1 MASTMFRSSQVRSLD
16 PRRLMAEFDFVLVL
30 TTLPGDADAA
40 SFARTLV
47 EDRLAA
53 CVNLL
58 PLMESVFRWEG
69 RIDRDTERQ
78 LLIKTSRGRVDSL
91 WERVRALH
99 PYDVPEFV
107 VLPIVDGNASYLK
120 WLAESTVTS

>member
-1 MASTMFRSSQVRSLD
+1 MSDSD
-16 PRRLMAEFDFVLVL
+16 YDYVLVL
-30 TTLPGDADAA
+30 STLPGDTDAGA
-40 SFARTLV
+40 FARALV

-78 LLIKTSRGRVDSL
+78 MLIKTARERVPAL

-99 PYDVPEFV
+99 PYDVPEFI
-107 VLPIVDGNASYLK
+107 VLPIVDGNAAYLK
-120 WLAESTVTS
+120 WLAEATR